1 MADAHTSDTQS
12 LEEERVR
19 IACQTPV
26 TELALCAT
34 HPLRYTTDNL
44 DACIALY
51 TLESIPHALFDWCIH
66 LIKRNLQ
73 HHYVNASDTGWSTP
87 AKAAEMRSASPR
99 YLVAS
104 TADPDGTGELP
115 VGFVHFQFSMEE
127 IDRMDASAKLRADTA
142 AWTARGARGDPPR
155 LCSRVSCVYC
165 YEIQLEPDVQG
176 SGLGTRLLL
185 IMEDLARAAG
195 MHKAYLTVFK
205 SNVRA
210 IAFYTRRG
218 YTIDGISPS
227 RCLPRRRAARCSYE
241 IMSRV
246 L

>member
-51 TLESIPHALFDWCIH
+51 TLESIPHALFDC
-66 LIKRNLQ
+66 
-73 HHYVNASDTGWSTP
+73 YVNASDTGWSTP

-142 AWTARGARGDPPR
+142 AWTARGARG
-155 LCSRVSCVYC
+155 
-165 YEIQLEPDVQG
+165 G
-176 SGLGTRLLL
+176 
-185 IMEDLARAAG
+185 
-195 MHKAYLTVFK
+195 
-205 SNVRA
+205 
-210 IAFYTRRG
+210 
-218 YTIDGISPS
+218 
-227 RCLPRRRAARCSYE
+227 
-241 IMSRV
+241 
-246 L
+246 